1 MLKLVRFRTSVG
13 SYAVPVEH
21 AREVRSGE
29 GLLPL
34 PSPRDGVAGV
44 VSRGDDAVPVLDR
57 LGGGGG
63 HILVL
68 EAGAQVFGLLVEQ
81 VTGVQSV
88 DDGAVA
94 PPPPGQEDAVVAG
107 VVQEGDV
114 MVLVVD
120 VPVLARSLR
129 P

>member
-1 MLKLVRFRTSVG
+1 MKQLVRFRTTAG
-13 SYAVPVEH
+13 AYAVPVEH
-21 AREVRSGE
+21 AREVCRAD

-34 PSPRDGVAGV
+34 PSPGEGVAGLLP
-44 VSRGDDAVPVLDR
+44 RGDDAVPVLDG
-57 LGGGGG
+57 LGAGGD

-68 EAGAQVFGLLVEQ
+68 EAGQRVFGLLVNQ

-94 PPPPGQEDAVVAG
+94 PPPSGQEDAVIAG

-120 VPVLARSLR
+120 VPVLARSLVA
-129 P
+129 